1 MWECPT
7 SAIPRAIWAVLELFW
22 LCYTRT
28 PGFSGWAVQRAAYPD
43 DGPPLA
49 QSSWIMWAFQVM
61 EAEFY
66 ALQAD
71 LQGEREH
78 ARGLEQMH
86 RQVQHEGRGQMKGR

>member
-1 MWECPT
+1 
-7 SAIPRAIWAVLELFW
+7 
-22 LCYTRT
+22 
-28 PGFSGWAVQRAAYPD
+28 
-43 DGPPLA
+43 
-49 QSSWIMWAFQVM
+49 MWAFQVM

-86 RQVQHEGRGQMKGR
+86 RQVQHEGQGYKKGR